1 MTNFIEEQQ
10 REVRKKLT
18 SPEKVVRDALGKTT
32 DAIVTETITNTLNH
46 ILESGLLEEKE
57 VSGEFLCDLVYRMP
71 PQDGDTVTHTHVDYS
86 ARKGHNT
93 AVRNIKEL
101 LEKLSK

>member
-10 REVRKKLT
+10 KEARKKLT

-57 VSGEFLCDLVYRMP
+57 EHQDWCKLTGELE
-71 PQDGDTVTHTHVDYS
+71 YS
-86 ARKGHNT
+86 SCGCWKGHNT